1 MSLAEQ
7 LREEGEL
14 RGRLEGELRGRLE
27 GALHKE
33 IEIAKRMLDEGVEV
47 VFIAKITG
55 LSVDKVKSLKNTK

>member
-14 RGRLEGELRGRLE
+14 RGELRG
-27 GALHKE
+27 ALNKE

-47 VFIAKITG
+47 VFIAKVTG
-55 LSVDKVKSLKNTK
+55 LSVDKVKSLKNIK